1 MANTTRR
8 AVITGVGVYSPIGSD
23 LPSFWQA
30 LLEGR
35 SGIRPI
41 RHVDASELPCRIAG
55 DVLDFDPKKV
65 ILDREN
71 RKNLGRMMARTVQ
84 MGVAVAQVAMNDSAM
99 PKGHLDPTRLG
110 VEFGA
115 AMIHTEL
122 DDIARAA
129 KVSSNCLPD
138 SVSLTTWGST
148 GMKEIPPLWML
159 KYLPNMPACHVAI
172 MHDIQGPSNTIT
184 LGDVSSLL
192 ALGEGWRVLQ
202 RDLVNFVLVGGTDS
216 KLNPLNYARQSLF
229 QPLTHRNEV
238 PERAL
243 RPFDRDRDGTVL
255 GEGAAAFG
263 LEELEHARRRG
274 AKIYAEVVGFA
285 SGFDRQKEG
294 KIIAKV
300 IRKALAEANITPAD
314 IDHINAHGLGTVDS
328 DRWEAKAIHEVFG
341 NSTPVWG
348 IKGNIGSIGPGG
360 SVVEL
365 LASIL
370 ALQHGLLPPTLNCDN
385 PDPNCR
391 IGIHHR
397 EIRPTAKPYA
407 LKLSFTDLGQVAA
420 LVIRKWDE
428 DRSPIEPI
436 QRPA

>member
-1 MANTTRR
+1 MDRGVVVMDNSTRR
-8 AVITGVGVYSPIGSD
+8 AVITGAGVYSPIGSD
-23 LPSFWQA
+23 LPTFWQSLIDA
-30 LLEGR
+30 R

-41 RHVDASELPCRIAG
+41 QHMDASDLPCRIVG
-55 DVLDFDPKKV
+55 DVLNFDPKKV
-65 ILDREN
+65 VLDREH

-84 MGVAVAQVAMNDSAM
+84 LGVAVAQVAINDVAM
-99 PKGHLDPTRLG
+99 PKGHLDPTRFG

-138 SVSLTTWGST
+138 SVSLTTWGQT

-192 ALGEGWRVLQ
+192 ALGEGWRILQ
-202 RDLVNFVLVGGTDS
+202 RDLVDFVLVGGTDS
-216 KLNPLNYARQSLF
+216 KLNALNYARQSLF
-229 QPLTHRNEV
+229 QPLTKRNDI
-238 PERAL
+238 PARAL

-255 GEGAAAFG
+255 AEGAAAFG
-263 LEELEHARRRG
+263 LEELEHAQKRG

-294 KIIAKV
+294 KIFAKV
-300 IRKALAEANITPAD
+300 MRKALAEAGIAPAEV
-314 IDHINAHGLGTVDS
+314 DHINAHGVGTVES
-328 DRWEAKAIHEVFG
+328 DLWEAKAIHEVFG
-341 NSTPVWG
+341 TATPVWS
-348 IKGNIGSIGPGG
+348 IKGNIGTIGPGG

-370 ALQHGLLPPTLNCDN
+370 AFQHGQLPPTLNCDN
-385 PDPNCR
+385 RDPGCE
-391 IGIHHR
+391 IMVPR

-420 LVIRKWDE
+420 LVIKKWD
-428 DRSPIEPI
+428 R
-436 QRPA
+436 